1 MNQILKS
8 GTYAASGAGKQSAVM
23 VVVQD
28 PETIAKMSK
37 MNAEVM
43 GVTSDPFYGAPTV
56 VVLADKTASTPVEDG
71 SLVIGN
77 LMNAAYSLGVSS
89 CWIHRAREVMDSEEG
104 KKMLKGWGL
113 DPEKYIGVG
122 NCLLGYSD
130 QEGKAAPRKDNYII
144 RG

>member
-1 MNQILKS
+1 MNETLQTLLERRSIRSYKEEQVSEDDLNQILKS

-56 VVLADKTASTPVEDG
+56 VVVLADKTASTPVE
-71 SLVIGN
+71 
-77 LMNAAYSLGVSS
+77 
-89 CWIHRAREVMDSEEG
+89 
-104 KKMLKGWGL
+104 
-113 DPEKYIGVG
+113 EKF
-122 NCLLGYSD
+122 
-130 QEGKAAPRKDNYII
+130 
-144 RG
+144 